1 MALKQ
6 NCPAGGSITLAA
18 TDTANNYTVTLPAS
32 TGTLATTADIF
43 PVGTVALFGQTAAPT
58 GWTKITTYDNAA
70 LRVVSGSASSGGS
83 VNFTTAFASQTP
95 AGTIGATTLSTT
107 QIPVHA
113 HGLWSTDGASATA
126 DNLGRGGCKGVGG
139 TGSTAAQSYYFTQPL
154 TSNAYMQSTGSGG
167 SHDHTF
173 TGTAINLAVKYVD
186 VIFAS
191 KN

>member
-1 MALKQ
+1 MAIKQ
-6 NCPAGGSITLAA
+6 NCPAGGSITIAA
-18 TDTANNYTVTLPAS
+18 TDTANNYTITLPAS

-95 AGTIGATTLSTT
+95 AGTIGATTLSTAQMPSHT
-107 QIPVHA
+107 HNLRNSIYT
-113 HGLWSTDGASATA
+113 GGATNGWTPQPGFNAGSSDIGTWTFAT
-126 DNLGRGGCKGVGG
+126 GG
-139 TGSTAAQSYYFTQPL
+139 
-154 TSNAYMQSTGSGG
+154 GG

>member
-1 MALKQ
+1 MAIKQ
-6 NCPAGGSITLAA
+6 NCPAGGSITIAA
-18 TDTANNYTVTLPAS
+18 TDTANNYTITLPAS

-83 VNFTTAFASQTP
+83 VNFTTAFASQSV
-95 AGTIGATTLSTT
+95 AGTIGATTLSTS
-107 QIPVHA
+107 QMPSHDHRVKY
-113 HGLWSTDGASATA
+113 GAS
-126 DNLGRGGCKGVGG
+126 GG
-139 TGSTAAQSYYFTQPL
+139 TGGVYVQEYSYAGTTFPAITA
-154 TSNAYMQSTGSGG
+154 TGGGG

>member
-1 MALKQ
+1 MAIKQ
-6 NCPAGGSITLAA
+6 NCPAGGSITIAA
-18 TDTANNYTVTLPAS
+18 TDTANNYTITLPAS

-83 VNFTTAFASQTP
+83 VDFTTAFASQTP
-95 AGTIGATTLSTT
+95 AGTIGATTLSTSQMPSHT
-107 QIPVHA
+107 
-113 HGLWSTDGASATA
+113 HGLIWSQNGTSPVNYFYSTSAGGNGSSTWSAPNGATA
-126 DNLGRGGCKGVGG
+126 TGG
-139 TGSTAAQSYYFTQPL
+139 
-154 TSNAYMQSTGSGG
+154 GG
-167 SHDHTF
+167 SHNHTF